1 MGIYQDKSIFELPF
15 LMYSDDYLQFMVE
28 HRDEILEMMPPA
40 TEPSRPTAPTNGTVP
55 NTSIPTVPTTT
66 VPAVPT
72 VPGTDPTDHTG
83 TLPPVTTVPPITQTP
98 TTQTPT
104 TQTPT
109 TQPPVTQPT
118 KPKDE
123 PNFDFPAPGVDDSWF
138 ENTLFI
144 GDSRVVGLRE
154 YARSGNADYFCG
166 VGMTVFGYQ
175 NEEHWDKNISKQTL
189 KSLLASKK
197 YDKIIINF
205 GLNESGYP
213 DVSFQIA
220 YKAFVEMVRPAQP
233 DAKIILQNIMSVTSN
248 NSKDGYWMT
257 PAHIAKRSAFIKSLA
272 DGEDIF
278 YIDCDEYFADSE
290 GYLFSS
296 LTNDGYHPT
305 GKGYRHW
312 RDWIAYAVGTLGI

>member
-1 MGIYQDKSIFELPF
+1 MKRYAILGIAILIAAAALAGVGVYLKYDVLKPMGIYQDKSIFELPF

-83 TLPPVTTVPPITQTP
+83 TLPPVTTVPPTTQTP

-123 PNFDFPAPGVDDSWF
+123 PNFDFPVF
-138 ENTLFI
+138 FI
-144 GDSRVVGLRE
+144 E
-154 YARSGNADYFCG
+154 
-166 VGMTVFGYQ
+166 
-175 NEEHWDKNISKQTL
+175 K
-189 KSLLASKK
+189 
-197 YDKIIINF
+197 
-205 GLNESGYP
+205 
-213 DVSFQIA
+213 
-220 YKAFVEMVRPAQP
+220 VRT
-233 DAKIILQNIMSVTSN
+233 AKILPSTFL
-248 NSKDGYWMT
+248 YE
-257 PAHIAKRSAFIKSLA
+257 L
-272 DGEDIF
+272 
-278 YIDCDEYFADSE
+278 
-290 GYLFSS
+290 
-296 LTNDGYHPT
+296 
-305 GKGYRHW
+305 
-312 RDWIAYAVGTLGI
+312 